1 MSNLFLTLGFV
12 QPTSN
17 DAEQLLLA
25 NIWKLVGGNSD
36 GNGEVMLWNLKVVM
50 CCIQN
55 FHIDWLIDLER
66 EDVKANFKK
75 IGRFENGHLLF
86 TPNEIT
92 CITKKFVI
100 MYKNR

>member
-1 MSNLFLTLGFV
+1 M
-12 QPTSN
+12 
-17 DAEQLLLA
+17 LA
-25 NIWKLVGGNSD
+25 NIWKLVGGNAD
-36 GNGEVMLWNLKVVM
+36 GNGEVLLWNVKVVM

-66 EDVKANFKK
+66 EDVKASYRN
-75 IGRFENGHLLF
+75 IGRFDHGRIFF

-92 CITKKFVI
+92 CLTKKFVL